1 MKSGRIHL
9 MKSEVLTKQSGHFHI
24 VVQKTV
30 RGDSPVIRGTR
41 ISVANIAS
49 YYLLGM
55 NAEDIH
61 RELPHLT
68 LSQIFDALAYYFDH
82 KAIIDRAIEANSEKA
97 VSLQFP
103 AVKN

>member
-1 MKSGRIHL
+1 
-9 MKSEVLTKQSGHFHI
+9 MKSEII
-24 VVQKTV
+24 VKKTA
-30 RGDSPVIRGTR
+30 GGNCPVIRGTR

-68 LSQIFDALAYYFDH
+68 LSQIFDALAYYLDH
-82 KAIIDRAIEANSEKA
+82 KANIDRAIEANSEKA
-97 VSLQFP
+97 VSTRYIVNGRLDR
-103 AVKN
+103 